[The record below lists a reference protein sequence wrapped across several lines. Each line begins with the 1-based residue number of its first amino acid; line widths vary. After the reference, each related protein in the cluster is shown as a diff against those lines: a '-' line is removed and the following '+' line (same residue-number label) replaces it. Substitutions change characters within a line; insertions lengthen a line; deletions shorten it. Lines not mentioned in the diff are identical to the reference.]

1 MIDYGLFRLAKIAS
15 THSPFDKRFRLGA
28 VISKGRRP
36 ISIGFN
42 KLKTH
47 AKWPTAFSLHA
58 ELSALLA
65 KRFEDIVGA
74 NIWVYRETV
83 DGIPAKARPCKICMA
98 ALAEAGISKV
108 YYSVAEFPYW
118 TMEEIK

>member
-15 THSPFDKRFRLGA
+15 EHSPFDQRFKMGA
-28 VISKGRRP
+28 VISRGKRP

-47 AKWPTAFSLHA
+47 AKWPKAFSLHA
-58 ELSALLA
+58 EMSALLA
-65 KRFEDIVGA
+65 KRFDDIEGSS
-74 NIWVYRETV
+74 IWIYRETA
-83 DGIPAKARPCKICMA
+83 DGIPAKARPCKLCMA
-98 ALAEAGISKV
+98 ALIEVGITKV
-108 YYSVAEFPYW
+108 YYSIPEQPYW